1 MALDFKEAVGE
12 DDAAKEEFCE
22 VQKNQ
27 VPKLAFN
34 KTNLISE
41 PGLILGS
48 QAVKDVI
55 VLRCFFLENF
65 DVA

>member
-27 VPKLAFN
+27 VPKLAFI
-34 KTNLISE
+34 KTNLISDNYDQICY
-41 PGLILGS
+41 PGS
-48 QAVKDVI
+48 NQTY
-55 VLRCFFLENF
+55 FF
-65 DVA
+65 